1 MYVIYEGNAT
11 ADAELRFTGNGK
23 AVAGFTVAVNTR
35 SKDQAGNYVDDEPLF
50 VRATVWD
57 KPGEHVAQSVKKG
70 ARVIIAGRQKIT
82 SYTTQAGEQRTST
95 EVTAEEVGLS
105 LRFDDLARVG
115 GGQSQP
121 RAATA
126 NSQGEGWGAQNS
138 QQYGSGT
145 GGGGQWPA
153 AAQPGSGQQWD
164 QSRAQQGFD
173 QPPF

>member
-57 KPGEHVAQSVKKG
+57 KPAEHVAQSVKKG

-82 SYTTQAGEQRTST
+82 SYTTQTGEQRTST

-105 LRFDDLARVG
+105 LRFDDLAKVG

-121 RAATA
+121 PRHA
-126 NSQGEGWGAQNS
+126 NAQGEGWGAQNTAS
-138 QQYGSGT
+138 PVNN
-145 GGGGQWPA
+145 GQWGAPA
-153 AAQPGSGQQWD
+153 VPAWN
-164 QSRAQQGFD
+164 
-173 QPPF
+173 

>member
-57 KPGEHVAQSVKKG
+57 KPAEHVAQSVKKG

-82 SYTTQAGEQRTST
+82 SYTTQTGEQRTST

-121 RAATA
+121 RAATG
-126 NSQGEGWGAQNS
+126 NSQGEGWGAQNTAS
-138 QQYGSGT
+138 PVNN
-145 GGGGQWPA
+145 GQAWP
-153 AAQPGSGQQWD
+153 
-164 QSRAQQGFD
+164 QQGFPTD
-173 QPPF
+173 PPF

>member
-57 KPGEHVAQSVKKG
+57 KPAEHVAQSVKKG
-70 ARVIIAGRQKIT
+70 SRVIIAGRQKIT
-82 SYTTQAGEQRTST
+82 SYTTQTGETRTST

-105 LRFDDLARVG
+105 LRFDDLAKVG

-121 RAATA
+121 RAATG
-126 NSQGEGWGAQNS
+126 NSQGEGWGAQNTAS
-138 QQYGSGT
+138 PVNNGQSWPQQS
-145 GGGGQWPA
+145 
-153 AAQPGSGQQWD
+153 
-164 QSRAQQGFD
+164 FD
-173 QPPF
+173 GNPPF

>member
-57 KPGEHVAQSVKKG
+57 KPAEHVAQSVKKG
-70 ARVIIAGRQKIT
+70 SRVIIAGRQKIA

-105 LRFDDLARVG
+105 LRFDDLAKVG

-121 RAATA
+121 RAATG
-126 NSQGEGWGAQNS
+126 NSQGEGWGAQNAPQAPQGGYS
-138 QQYGSGT
+138 APQQA
-145 GGGGQWPA
+145 QAWPP
-153 AAQPGSGQQWD
+153 AAQPGSGQPTW
-164 QSRAQQGFD
+164 G
-173 QPPF
+173 